1 MNDYELVEMK
11 KQVMRLDEMMK
22 LLAAKECS
30 CIACLLKGCDCCEN
44 KGDVDKLIEKYQT
57 TQKALKQ
64 DIEYKEQKEERKKHK
79 EY

>member
-30 CIACLLKGCDCCEN
+30 CMACLLKGCDCCEN
-44 KGDVDKLIEKYQT
+44 KSDVGELIEKYQT

-64 DIEYKEQKEERKKHK
+64 DMEYKEQKEERTKDK
-79 EY
+79 EN